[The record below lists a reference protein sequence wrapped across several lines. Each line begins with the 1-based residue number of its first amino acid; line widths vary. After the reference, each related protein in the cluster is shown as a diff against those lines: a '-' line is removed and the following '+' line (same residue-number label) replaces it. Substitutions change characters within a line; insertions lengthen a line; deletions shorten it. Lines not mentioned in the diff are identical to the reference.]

1 MQPTTAR
8 SLFDIGPSST
18 RTPAVFQR
26 TNRFN
31 RPEIRRNL
39 LDRVLGKAGEDI
51 IKDEYKDVKNKD
63 EGESTEAEKD
73 SIVVPANSIQPS
85 NTKTNTILNDQVPAA
100 PIFNASPLESDTNN
114 INLQSSMHGNQNAEE
129 SLFPTPLIQIVEPE
143 IQISN
148 SVSKEIPFPSIKQN
162 NHESTLEVATVV
174 PKDQLDTY
182 LEIAT
187 IRSPYTFDV
196 DKDQKSTRYITVTRT
211 FTSDI
216 LLTPSIDL
224 AENQKIEQSVS
235 INPESSNDLE
245 STLHISTVFP
255 DNIDSSY
262 IEVATIRSP
271 YSFSVEDEL
280 ESTRFITVTR
290 TFTSDF
296 ANLESTNIGTPSAF
310 DFLDLNLDS
319 PTFETVTE
327 ILTSQEVILRTSVV
341 PVVVDEDFT
350 SLQTLI
356 QSFTVTSL
364 VTALKTLTASRPSN
378 FAPSASFIDI
388 DREFDNQESINR
400 ETFLPIELGFANQ
413 NRIKIEDNEF
423 EKESTKEH
431 FPILDPSFAL
441 NPSQTIISQF
451 NAISVPSTPTPP
463 LTQNSVS
470 TVSPPSF
477 QNILSPAQ
485 LQYIQLLQER
495 LSGIKPQVR
504 IPYLSSI

>member
-1 MQPTTAR
+1 M
-8 SLFDIGPSST
+8 
-18 RTPAVFQR
+18 
-26 TNRFN
+26 
-31 RPEIRRNL
+31 
-39 LDRVLGKAGEDI
+39 
-51 IKDEYKDVKNKD
+51 
-63 EGESTEAEKD
+63 
-73 SIVVPANSIQPS
+73 
-85 NTKTNTILNDQVPAA
+85 
-100 PIFNASPLESDTNN
+100 
-114 INLQSSMHGNQNAEE
+114 
-129 SLFPTPLIQIVEPE
+129 
-143 IQISN
+143 
-148 SVSKEIPFPSIKQN
+148 
-162 NHESTLEVATVV
+162 
-174 PKDQLDTY
+174 
-182 LEIAT
+182 
-187 IRSPYTFDV
+187 
-196 DKDQKSTRYITVTRT
+196 VTRT

-216 LLTPSIDL
+216 LLSIDL
-224 AENQKIEQSVS
+224 AEKQIIEQSVS
-235 INPESSNDLE
+235 INSESSNYLE

-319 PTFETVTE
+319 PSFETVTE
-327 ILTSQEVILRTSVV
+327 TLTSQEVIVKTSVV
-341 PVVVDEDFT
+341 PMVVDEYFT
-350 SLQTLI
+350 SLQTLT

-423 EKESTKEH
+423 EKESTEEH
-431 FPILDPSFAL
+431 FPILDPSFDL

-451 NAISVPSTPTPP
+451 NAI
-463 LTQNSVS
+463 
-470 TVSPPSF
+470 
-477 QNILSPAQ
+477 
-485 LQYIQLLQER
+485 
-495 LSGIKPQVR
+495 
-504 IPYLSSI
+504 